1 MVLRT
6 VALLVGI
13 AEALAPRPVVDFWL
27 SLAVDAEGPVDA
39 REWVY
44 TAARIEGVLL
54 VLWALTR
61 GRSRGSEAEGSE
73 AENADAA

>member
-1 MVLRT
+1 MALRT
-6 VALLVGI
+6 IALVVGI

-27 SLAVDAEGPVDA
+27 SLAVDSESSVDA

-44 TAARIEGVLL
+44 TAARIEGLLL

-61 GRSRGSEAEGSE
+61 GRSGASDSTDAEA
-73 AENADAA
+73 A